1 MLTAT
6 YYLVK
11 HPFDDIGLIF
21 QSVHVHV
28 HVHDTC
34 MMYDVM

>member
-11 HPFDDIGLIF
+11 HRFDDIGLIF

-28 HVHDTC
+28 HVGKMIDC
-34 MMYDVM
+34 C